1 MTGNT
6 GKGKTDVD
14 KDVMAQVL
22 ALLKEK
28 EAVSEK
34 KGFWYF
40 VSSGFFFMLVGA
52 VSLAFAFYSM
62 GNTHAS
68 FTFVLVVVGV
78 AVLLYGTGTQ
88 GVGNFETTAG
98 AATYKLGIAG
108 GAGILAFAVGYGIVA
123 KSPEIKRAFQIEKRY
138 IRLSFEP
145 SMKDGVSTFEGYV
158 PEVVIDGVAAPVYR
172 NGDSFVAFVSYF
184 DNRPLTKVRVL
195 ARLHYVGPEDRRNGS
210 LRSNVL
216 VDRTIDID
224 HTKPTIDD
232 GSIDFPRYP
241 DVLEISM
248 ARDERSESEQRVIDA
263 FNGGVSGDP
272 TAELPP
278 SALVPAL

>member
-1 MTGNT
+1 MTAGT
-6 GKGKTDVD
+6 RDKKEDVGD
-14 KDVMAQVL
+14 DVMAQVL

-28 EAVSEK
+28 EAVSDE

-40 VSSGFFFMLVGA
+40 VSSGFFFMLVGGI
-52 VSLAFAFYSM
+52 SLFFAFYSM

-88 GVGNFETTAG
+88 GVGNFETTSG

-138 IRLSFEP
+138 LRLSFEP
-145 SMKDGVSTFEGYV
+145 SSNDGVSTFENYV
-158 PEVVIDGVAAPVYR
+158 PEILVEGAAAPVHR
-172 NGDSFVAFVSYF
+172 NGDGFVVFVTYF
-184 DNRPLTKVRVL
+184 DNQPLTELRAI
-195 ARLHYVGPEDRRNGS
+195 ARFHYVGPEDRRNKA

-216 VDRTIDID
+216 ADQIIEIRQEDIRN
-224 HTKPTIDD
+224 DD
-232 GSIDFPRYP
+232 GGFDFPRYSRP
-241 DVLEISM
+241 VKVSM
-248 ARDERSESEQRVIDA
+248 ARDGRSESEQKAIDA

-272 TAELPP
+272 AAELPP